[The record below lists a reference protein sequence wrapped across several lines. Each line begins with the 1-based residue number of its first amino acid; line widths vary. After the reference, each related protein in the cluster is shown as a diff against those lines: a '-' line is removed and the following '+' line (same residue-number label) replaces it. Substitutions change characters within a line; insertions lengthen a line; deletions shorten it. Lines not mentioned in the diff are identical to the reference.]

1 MGHVRRLKV
10 TPALSGTAADAR
22 PSGGGVNARLGT
34 ASRLSR
40 PTPQALKA
48 MDGEEDGQ
56 DKGSRG
62 AGKYSRTAGL

>member
-34 ASRLSR
+34 AS
-40 PTPQALKA
+40 PQALKA

-62 AGKYSRTAGL
+62 AGKYSRTAEL